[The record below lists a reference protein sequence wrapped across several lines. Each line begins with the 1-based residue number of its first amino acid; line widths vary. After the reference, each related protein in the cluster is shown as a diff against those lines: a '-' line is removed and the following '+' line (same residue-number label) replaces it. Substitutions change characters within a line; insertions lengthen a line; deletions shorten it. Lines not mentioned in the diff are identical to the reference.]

1 MKPWN
6 VIPVALVLF
15 GAGAAQAQG
24 QQTPPN
30 SSPVER
36 AVTQP
41 LRDTRIRDERI
52 PEVLQLAESAPYS
65 MRGTGNCAALR
76 REIAGLDAV
85 LGVDADADAETPGRG
100 AEVAAAATSAAIGAL
115 IPGLGLIRVLTGADA
130 QQRRVQAAVQAG
142 TVRRSFLKGLGAARG
157 CAPPAAPTNAARQAV
172 PALPERTAPAGDR

>member
-1 MKPWN
+1 MNARN
-6 VIPVALVLF
+6 VIPFAFVLF
-15 GAGAAQAQG
+15 GASIANAQDR
-24 QQTPPN
+24 
-30 SSPVER
+30 SPVER
-36 AVTQP
+36 SLTQP

-65 MRGTGNCAALR
+65 THGTGNCSALG
-76 REIAGLDAV
+76 REIARLDAA
-85 LGVDADADAETPGRG
+85 LGTDADAEAETPGRG

-157 CAPPAAPTNAARQAV
+157 CSPPAAPTALARRAV
-172 PALPERTAPAGDR
+172 PSLPEQSAASGDR